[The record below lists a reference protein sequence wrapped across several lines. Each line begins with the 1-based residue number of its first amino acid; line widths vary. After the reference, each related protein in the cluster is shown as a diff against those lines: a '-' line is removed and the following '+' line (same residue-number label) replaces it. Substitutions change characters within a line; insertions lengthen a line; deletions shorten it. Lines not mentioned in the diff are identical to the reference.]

1 MNTSTSET
9 RHNLCKRQFSDG
21 RRCRM
26 LRMEGHP
33 SLCPFH
39 VREEKQLLEADK
51 LGEELASLSGKLN
64 TGTDIN
70 HVLAK
75 VFKALADGRISAR
88 TAAAF
93 AYLGQLLLQTMPYV
107 KNEISRATRNGS
119 AYHDMVRDSIPL
131 PQHAQAPA
139 TRPLGASSA
148 VTPRVPIRR
157 IRSRPRRVCRRPSI
171 ISVANLV
178 LYSQAKL
185 FVSFVLSGTNFVGRV
200 SFWP

>member
-107 KNEISRATRNGS
+107 RNEISRATRNGS
-119 AYHDMVRDSIPL
+119 AYHDMVRESIPHFRNM
-131 PQHAQAPA
+131 PKRQPPAPSAPVPSSRSASQSAESAPDQGASAAAPA
-139 TRPLGASSA
+139 SS
-148 VTPRVPIRR
+148 
-157 IRSRPRRVCRRPSI
+157 PS
-171 ISVANLV
+171 
-178 LYSQAKL
+178 Q
-185 FVSFVLSGTNFVGRV
+185 T
-200 SFWP
+200 

>member
-1 MNTSTSET
+1 MNTSSSET

-51 LGEELASLSGKLN
+51 LGAELASLSGNLN
-64 TGTDIN
+64 NGTDIN

-88 TAAAF
+88 DASAF
-93 AYLGQLLLQTMPYV
+93 AYLGQLLLQSLSYV
-107 KNEISRATRNGS
+107 KNELFWATKNGP
-119 AYHDMVRDSIPL
+119 AYHDMVRESIPHFRNA
-131 PQHAQAPA
+131 PRRQPPAAAAPA
-139 TRPLGASSA
+139 PPSRAASPSAASSPA
-148 VTPRVPIRR
+148 Q
-157 IRSRPRRVCRRPSI
+157 SPSI
-171 ISVANLV
+171 PKS
-178 LYSQAKL
+178 
-185 FVSFVLSGTNFVGRV
+185 T
-200 SFWP
+200 